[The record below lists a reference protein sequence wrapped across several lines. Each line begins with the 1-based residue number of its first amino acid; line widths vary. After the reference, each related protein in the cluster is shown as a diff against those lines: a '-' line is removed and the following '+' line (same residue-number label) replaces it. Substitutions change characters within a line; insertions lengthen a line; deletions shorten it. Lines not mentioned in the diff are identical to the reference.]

1 MKVSKRR
8 LFWLVIILTLLVIYL
23 PINHLVTGGW
33 ALSLPIDKYIPLYP
47 PALIPYLIGSFLF
60 VAFPICTSLYSEKYE
75 FEAYIISFL
84 TATIISYIIYL
95 TLPTFVIRPEVHS
108 QDYFS
113 KAIVLLYQN
122 DYPHN
127 AAPSGHTFYT
137 LISFLY
143 INRWMP
149 RLKIISLIVAILI
162 IASTL
167 LTKQHNVLDVIAGF
181 LLGLLA
187 YWVGR
192 NIQSKWNLM
201 FASR

>member
-1 MKVSKRR
+1 MNVSKRR
-8 LFWLVIILTLLVIYL
+8 LFWLVVILTLLVVYL
-23 PINHLVTGGW
+23 PINRLVTGGW

-47 PALIPYLIGSFLF
+47 PALIPYFIGSLPF
-60 VAFPICTSLYSEKYE
+60 VAFPIWTSLYSKKYE

-108 QDYFS
+108 HDYFS

-127 AAPSGHTFYT
+127 AAPSGHAFYT

-143 INRWMP
+143 IKLWNP
-149 RLKIISLIVAILI
+149 KVQGISLTIALLI
-162 IASTL
+162 IASSL
-167 LTKQHNVLDVIAGF
+167 LTKQHYVLDVISGLMLGF
-181 LLGLLA
+181 IA
-187 YWVGR
+187 YWTG
-192 NIQSKWNLM
+192 QYTQKKWNLK
-201 FASR
+201 FAS

>member
-8 LFWLVIILTLLVIYL
+8 LIWLGIILASLMIYF
-23 PINHLVTGGW
+23 PINHLINGGW

-47 PALIPYLIGSFLF
+47 PALIPYLIGSLLF
-60 VAFPICTSLYSEKYE
+60 VAFPLWASLYYKESQ

-84 TATIISYIIYL
+84 TATVISYIIYL

-113 KAIVLLYQN
+113 RAIVLLYRY

-127 AAPSGHTFYT
+127 SAPSGHTFYT

-143 INRWMP
+143 IKLWNPKVQR
-149 RLKIISLIVAILI
+149 ISLAIVLLI

-167 LTKQHNVLDVIAGF
+167 LTKQHYILDVISGLILGF
-181 LLGLLA
+181 IA
-187 YWVGR
+187 YLTGYY
-192 NIQSKWNLM
+192 IQKKWNLK
-201 FASR
+201 FAS

>member
-8 LFWLVIILTLLVIYL
+8 VFWLVIILTLLMVYF
-23 PINHLVTGGW
+23 PINRLVTGGW
-33 ALSLPIDKYIPLYP
+33 ALALPIDKYIPLYP
-47 PALIPYLIGSFLF
+47 PALIPYLVGSFLF
-60 VAFPICTSLYSEKYE
+60 FAFPVWASLYSKKHEL
-75 FEAYIISFL
+75 EAYIISFL

-108 QDYFS
+108 QDLFS
-113 KAIVLLYQN
+113 KAISLLYQN

-143 INRWMP
+143 IRVWNP
-149 RLKIISLIVAILI
+149 KVQGISLTIALLI

-167 LTKQHNVLDVIAGF
+167 LTKQHYILDVISGLILGF
-181 LLGLLA
+181 IA
-187 YWVGR
+187 YWIGR
-192 NIQSKWNLM
+192 YIQKKWNLK
-201 FASR
+201 FAS

>member
-8 LFWLVIILTLLVIYL
+8 VFWLVIILALLMIYL
-23 PINHLVTGGW
+23 PINRLVTGGW

-60 VAFPICTSLYSEKYE
+60 VAFPIWTLMYSEKYE

-108 QDYFS
+108 QDNFS

-143 INRWMP
+143 IKLWNP
-149 RLKIISLIVAILI
+149 KVQGISLAIALLI

-167 LTKQHNVLDVIAGF
+167 LTKQHYVLDVISGLILGF
-181 LLGLLA
+181 IA
-187 YWVGR
+187 YWTGHYV
-192 NIQSKWNLM
+192 QKKWNLE
-201 FASR
+201 FAS

>member
-8 LFWLVIILTLLVIYL
+8 LFWLVIILTLLMIYL
-23 PINHLVTGGW
+23 PINRLVTGGW

-122 DYPHN
+122 DYSHN

-149 RLKIISLIVAILI
+149 RLKIISLIIAILI

-167 LTKQHNVLDVIAGF
+167 LTKQHNVIDVIVGL

-201 FASR
+201 FAS